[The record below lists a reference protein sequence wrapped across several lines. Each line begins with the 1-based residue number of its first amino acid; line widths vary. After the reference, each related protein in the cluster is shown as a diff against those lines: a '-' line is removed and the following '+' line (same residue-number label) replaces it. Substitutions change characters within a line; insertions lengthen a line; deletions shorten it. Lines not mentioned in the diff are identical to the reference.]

1 MQRTEGAGGAGAAVW
16 VLLVLGAGIL
26 VGLLL
31 SALPA
36 PSVGPRPGHGW
47 GFRLETHED
56 VDVILSTVG
65 IVLLVALLAVYVRT
79 YSQTG
84 ARFALGLTVVL
95 FALLLQSLLTSPLV
109 YGALGTT
116 ADALGPFLM
125 FADVFKVAA
134 FTVFLYLS
142 LQ

>member
-1 MQRTEGAGGAGAAVW
+1 MQRTEGGGGGRAAVW
-16 VLLVLGAGIL
+16 VLLVLVAGLAIG
-26 VGLLL
+26 VVF
-31 SALPA
+31 SSLPD

-47 GFRLETHED
+47 GFRFETAED

-65 IVLLVALLAVYVRT
+65 LALLVALLVVYAKT

-95 FALLLQSLLTSPLV
+95 FALLLESLLTSPIL
-109 YGALGTT
+109 YTAFGTS
-116 ADALGPFLM
+116 AASLGPFLL

-134 FTVFLYLS
+134 FSVFLYLS

>member
-1 MQRTEGAGGAGAAVW
+1 MQRTEGGGGGRAAVW
-16 VLLVLGAGIL
+16 VLLVLVAGLLI
-26 VGLLL
+26 GLLL
-31 SALPA
+31 SALPDS
-36 PSVGPRPGHGW
+36 SVGPRPGHGW
-47 GFRLETHED
+47 GFRFETHED

-65 IVLLVALLAVYVRT
+65 IALLVALLVVYGRT

-95 FALLLQSLLTSPLV
+95 FALLLQSLFTSPLV

-116 ADALGPFLM
+116 AAALGPFLM
-125 FADVFKVAA
+125 FADLFKAA
-134 FTVFLYLS
+134 ALTVFLYLS